1 VFSNREAAMSVH
13 FDRVRGRWIV
23 RACSKHGSPPRG
35 VTIAFRND
43 LVTLMSYD
51 VYFTAQAEAWMM
63 ALDDNDYDAE
73 RLVRAQHPARRR
85 PRRRPPGRT
94 QEGAVMA
101 DTPKLTSGKDL
112 RRRRPPNRERVDAIK
127 RTLELDIALNEL
139 RARRGITQEQAA
151 AELATSRPNVSR
163 IEREDDLRVTTLQ
176 RYVSAIGGE
185 LEVTVRFPDG
195 ERLTIL
201 GPQDSRS
208 RGSDGR

>member
-1 VFSNREAAMSVH
+1 
-13 FDRVRGRWIV
+13 
-23 RACSKHGSPPRG
+23 
-35 VTIAFRND
+35 
-43 LVTLMSYD
+43 
-51 VYFTAQAEAWMM
+51 
-63 ALDDNDYDAE
+63 
-73 RLVRAQHPARRR
+73 
-85 PRRRPPGRT
+85 
-94 QEGAVMA
+94 MA
-101 DTPKLTSGKDL
+101 DTPKLNSAKDL
-112 RRRRPPNRERVDAIK
+112 RRRRPPNRERVEAIK

-208 RGSDGR
+208 RGSDDR